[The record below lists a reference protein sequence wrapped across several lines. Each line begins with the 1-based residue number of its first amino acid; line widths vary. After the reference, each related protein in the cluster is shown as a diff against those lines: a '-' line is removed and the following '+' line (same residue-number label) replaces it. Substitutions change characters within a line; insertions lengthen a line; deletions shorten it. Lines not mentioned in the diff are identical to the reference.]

1 MDSLASVGDP
11 TLASP
16 YIDVILECLPLV
28 YALLVLV
35 IESEF
40 GLMDLDEVEI
50 CVHDLVSLNL
60 THVGPN
66 PNNYDEVNPTSFDSS
81 PVPSSPHTLTMN
93 HGVFLVVEVHVVVIM
108 VETWVASYLIPMFNA
123 MLISSLDT

>member
-35 IESEF
+35 IES
-40 GLMDLDEVEI
+40 EI

-81 PVPSSPHTLTMN
+81 PVPSSPHN
-93 HGVFLVVEVHVVVIM
+93 PDYESWSFLAVEVHVVVIV
-108 VETWVASYLIPMFNA
+108 VETWIASYLIPMFNA
-123 MLISSLDT
+123 MLISSSDT